1 MSTAA
6 TPEKGLFTLR
16 TAADLRLKLNHDY
29 QRMLAAPTDSYAALD
44 FFVTAEHMLDWIH
57 PMKAGEKTRTKAKKE
72 SVLLQICSHI
82 ANGAKHFE
90 VEDKRH
96 HSVTATALTRGKPRP
111 QQYVGSSI
119 RTSNMRFPGRLIVRL
134 SGTAKADF
142 GDSIAAPDLALRLIQ
157 FWEQHPDVPNT

>member
-1 MSTAA
+1 MNTVAGR
-6 TPEKGLFTLR
+6 EQGLFTLR
-16 TAADLRLKLNHDY
+16 TAVDLRCKLNHDY
-29 QRMLAAPTDSYAALD
+29 QRMLAAPTDSYAAFD

-57 PMKAGEKTRTKAKKE
+57 PKNAGAKARGRARKE
-72 SVLLQICSHI
+72 SVLLKICSHV

-90 VEDKRH
+90 VEDKTH
-96 HSVTATALTRGKPRP
+96 DSVADTALTLGRPRP

-119 RTSNMRFPGRLIVRL
+119 RTSNVRFPGRLMVRL
-134 SGTAKADF
+134 SGRAKADF